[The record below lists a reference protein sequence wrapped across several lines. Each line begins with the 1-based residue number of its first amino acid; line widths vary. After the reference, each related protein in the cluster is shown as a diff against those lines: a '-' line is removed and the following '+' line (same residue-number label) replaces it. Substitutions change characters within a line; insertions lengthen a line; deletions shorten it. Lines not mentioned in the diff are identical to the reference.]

1 MTASSPPTRRVVD
14 IIELLAERRGSTT
27 RLSDIVHALGL
38 NQATAYVILKE
49 LDEMGWVTRNPA
61 DKTFSV
67 GAALVRLAGR
77 IDQAP
82 SIAHAARAAASGAA
96 TDTGY
101 AASVSERVGDS
112 LVITAFIAG
121 SDDQWSLSAGDRVPF
136 AAPFGPAYA
145 AWEPADERRVWIQRS
160 GVNSPAFEARLEEH
174 LEETRHHGFSVER
187 MSPDMVSAI
196 PVMTRLQM
204 DAQSDSVRHHLN
216 EVLLEITGAPRASGK
231 LGSRQRQYVGAITA
245 PIFNQLGRVTHN
257 ICVHPFTALSVR
269 NVDQIGRH
277 LRKAAG
283 AIGTQVG

>member
-204 DAQSDSVRHHLN
+204 DAQSDSVRDHLN

-283 AIGTQVG
+283 AIGTQAG

>member
-1 MTASSPPTRRVVD
+1 VTASSPPTRRVVD

-61 DKTFSV
+61 DKTFSI

-77 IDQAP
+77 IDQGP
-82 SIAHAARAAASGAA
+82 SIAHAARAAASAAA

-101 AASVSERVGDS
+101 AASVSERVGGS

-145 AWEPADERRVWIQRS
+145 AWEPADERRVWIERS
-160 GVNSPAFEARLEEH
+160 GVNSPAFEKRLEEH
-174 LEETRHHGFSVER
+174 LEETRRQGFSVER
-187 MSPDMVSAI
+187 MSPEMVSAI

-204 DAQSDSVRHHLN
+204 DAQSDSVRDHLN

-257 ICVHPFTALSVR
+257 ICVHPFTALSLR

-283 AIGTQVG
+283 AIGTQAG

>member
-1 MTASSPPTRRVVD
+1 VTTSSPPTRRVVD

-77 IDQAP
+77 IDQSP
-82 SIAHAARAAASGAA
+82 SIAHAARAAASAAA

-101 AASVSERVGDS
+101 AASVSERVADS

-121 SDDQWSLSAGDRVPF
+121 RDDQWSLSTGDRLPF

-145 AWEPADERRVWIQRS
+145 AWEPADERRVWIERS

-174 LEETRHHGFSVER
+174 LGETRHQGFSVER

-204 DAQSDSVRHHLN
+204 DAQSDSVRDHLN
-216 EVLLEITGAPRASGK
+216 EVLLEITGAPRVSGK
-231 LGSRQRQYVGAITA
+231 PGSRHRQYVGAITA

-257 ICVHPFTALSVR
+257 ICVHPFTALSLR
-269 NVDQIGRH
+269 NVEQIGRH
-277 LRKAAG
+277 LRQVAG
-283 AIGTQVG
+283 AIGTQAG

>member
-1 MTASSPPTRRVVD
+1 VTASSPPTRRVVD

-82 SIAHAARAAASGAA
+82 SIAHAARAAASAAA

-121 SDDQWSLSAGDRVPF
+121 RDDQWSLSAGDRVPF

-204 DAQSDSVRHHLN
+204 DAQSDSVRDHLN

-283 AIGTQVG
+283 AIGTQAG

>member
-1 MTASSPPTRRVVD
+1 VTASSPPTRRVVD

-204 DAQSDSVRHHLN
+204 DAQSDSVRDHLN

-283 AIGTQVG
+283 AIGTQAG

>member
-1 MTASSPPTRRVVD
+1 VTASSPPTRRVVD

-77 IDQAP
+77 IDQSP
-82 SIAHAARAAASGAA
+82 SIAHAARAAASAAA

-121 SDDQWSLSAGDRVPF
+121 HDDQWSPSTGDRLPF

-145 AWEPADERRVWIQRS
+145 AWEPADERRVWIERS
-160 GVNSPAFEARLEEH
+160 GVNSPAFEARLEAH
-174 LEETRHHGFSVER
+174 LEETRNQGFSVER

-204 DAQSDSVRHHLN
+204 DAQSDSVRDHLN
-216 EVLLEITGAPRASGK
+216 EVLLEITGAPGVSGK
-231 LGSRQRQYVGAITA
+231 RGSRHRQYVGAVTA

-257 ICVHPFTALSVR
+257 ICVHPFTALSSR
-269 NVDQIGRH
+269 NVEQIGRH
-277 LRKAAG
+277 LRQAAG
-283 AIGTQVG
+283 AIGTQAG